1 MTSSDHDDET
11 TTMPNLFYSL
21 SLSLSLSTRELTTAL

>member
-11 TTMPNLFYSL
+11 TTILL
-21 SLSLSLSTRELTTAL
+21 SLHASFHYTAALWLAISS